1 MIGMA
6 INGTAGADSLWGS
19 NGSDLIY
26 GFDGNDYGY
35 GQAGDDRLDGGNGRD
50 YLDGDDGNDTIFG
63 GAETDH
69 LVGRAGVDHLYGG
82 AGQDYIEGGAGADV
96 LDGGDTSTLNYLA
109 YRRSTAGVTV
119 NLEARTASGGEA
131 TGDSFVNF
139 QNIDGS
145 PHDDNLTGNGGTNML
160 YGGAGNDTL
169 SSGGDYDYL
178 YGQDGN
184 DVMRGGSGS
193 TYFGDDFDG
202 GNGIDTV
209 TYTESNVGV
218 TVNLA
223 TGTGS
228 GGNAA
233 LDGYTSVEN
242 VNGSAGSDAL
252 IGNGGANALDGWAGR
267 DTLTGGGGADRFN
280 FTSTAHTTFSQADR
294 VTDFSRAEGDKVVL
308 AAIDANTGA
317 AGNQAF
323 SFIGSGLYTHHAGE
337 LRYADRG
344 GGHVT
349 IAGDVNGDG
358 TSDFHIELY
367 GASRLAA
374 SDFVL

>member
-1 MIGMA
+1 MA

-19 NGSDLIY
+19 NGSDSIF

-50 YLDGDDGNDTIFG
+50 YLDGDDGNDTIYG

-82 AGQDYIEGGAGADV
+82 AGQDYIEGGDGADV

-119 NLEARTASGGEA
+119 NLDNHTASGGEA

-145 PHDDNLTGNGGTNML
+145 AHDDNLTGNVGTNML

-169 SSGGDYDYL
+169 SSGADYDYL

-223 TGTGS
+223 TGRGS

-233 LDGYTSVEN
+233 LDTYTSVEN
-242 VNGSAGSDAL
+242 VNGSGGNDAL
-252 IGNGGANALDGWAGR
+252 IGDGGANALDGWAGR

-280 FTSTAHTTFSQADR
+280 FSSIAHTTFSQADT

-308 AAIDANTGA
+308 TAIDANTGA

-323 SFIGSGLYTHHAGE
+323 SFIGTGLYTHHAGE

-358 TSDFHIELY
+358 VSDFHIELH
-367 GASRLAA
+367 GASGLAA

>member
-1 MIGMA
+1 MA

-19 NGSDLIY
+19 NGSDSIN

-50 YLDGDDGNDTIFG
+50 YLDGDDGNDTIYG

-82 AGQDYIEGGAGADV
+82 TGQDYIEGGDGADV
-96 LDGGDTSTLNYLA
+96 MDGGDSSTLNYLA

-119 NLEARTASGGEA
+119 NLENHTASGGEA

-145 PHDDNLTGNGGTNML
+145 PHDDNLTGDGGTNML

-202 GNGIDTV
+202 GNGSDTV

-223 TGTGS
+223 TGRGS

-233 LDGYTSVEN
+233 LDTYTSVEN
-242 VNGSAGSDAL
+242 VNGSGGSDAL
-252 IGNGGANALDGWAGR
+252 TGNGGANTLDGWAGR

-280 FTSTAHTTFSQADR
+280 FSSIAHTTFSQADTI
-294 VTDFSRAEGDKVVL
+294 TDFSRAGGDKVVL
-308 AAIDANTGA
+308 TAIDANTGA

-323 SFIGSGLYTHHAGE
+323 SFIGTALYTHHAGE

-358 TSDFHIELY
+358 ASDFHIELY
-367 GASRLAA
+367 GASALAA

>member
-19 NGSDLIY
+19 NGSDFIY
-26 GFDGNDYGY
+26 GFDGNDHQY
-35 GQAGDDRLDGGNGRD
+35 GQGGNDRLDGGNGKD
-50 YLDGDDGNDTIFG
+50 YLTGQDGDDTIVG
-63 GAETDH
+63 GAATDH
-69 LVGRAGVDHLYGG
+69 LVGGAGIDHLYGG
-82 AGQDYIEGGAGADV
+82 VGQDYIEGGLGADIM
-96 LDGGDTSTLNYLA
+96 DGGDTSTLNFLA
-109 YRRSTAGVTV
+109 YRNSTAVTV
-119 NLEARTASGGEA
+119 NLEAGTASGGEA
-131 TGDSFVNF
+131 TGDRFVNF
-139 QNIDGS
+139 QNLDGS
-145 PHDDNLTGNGGTNML
+145 AYDDTLTGTSGTNML
-160 YGGAGNDTL
+160 HGGAGNDTL
-169 SSGGDYDYL
+169 SSGGGYDYL

-184 DVMRGGSGS
+184 DVMRGGSGA

-209 TYTESNVGV
+209 IYTEGSVGV

-228 GGNAA
+228 GGNAT
-233 LDGYTSVEN
+233 LDEYVSVEN
-242 VNGSAGSDAL
+242 VNGSAGRDVL
-252 IGNGGANALDGWAGR
+252 TGNGGTNVLDGWAGQDR
-267 DTLTGGGGADRFN
+267 LTGGGGADRFS
-280 FTSTAHTTFSQADR
+280 FTSIAHTTLSQADR
-294 VTDFSRAEGDKVVL
+294 ITDFSRAGGDKVVL

-344 GGHVT
+344 GLVT

-358 TSDFHIELY
+358 ASDFHIELY
-367 GASRLAA
+367 GASRPAA